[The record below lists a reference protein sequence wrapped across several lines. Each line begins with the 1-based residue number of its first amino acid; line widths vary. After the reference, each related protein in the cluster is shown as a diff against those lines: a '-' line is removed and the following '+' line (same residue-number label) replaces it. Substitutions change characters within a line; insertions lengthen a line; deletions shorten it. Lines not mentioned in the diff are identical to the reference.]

1 VNLSDAFGTLI
12 AAFGLT
18 ACVVFSFL
26 TYRFLRKNFVNLRED
41 KLLELWSSYYAMM
54 TT

>member
-1 VNLSDAFGTLI
+1 MNLSDAFGTII

-18 ACVVFSFL
+18 GCVVFSFL
-26 TYRFLRKNFVNLRED
+26 TYRFLINNFVNLRED
-41 KLLELWSSYYAMM
+41 KLLELWSSFYGMM